1 MSTEKDFK
9 KGKYITLDNGKG
21 YCIVSDV
28 IYDNDKYLF
37 LINPDNVKE
46 QYYAQLELVDDN
58 INILLFYF
66 NTFHY
71 FCILIFL
78 YNSLYFF
85 NLSICSL
92 NESLLHL

>member
-9 KGKYITLDNGKG
+9 KGKYITLDNGKV

-37 LINPDNVKE
+37 LINPDDVKE

-58 INILLFYF
+58 ININIIDNNEEDNKQFID
-66 NTFHY
+66 
-71 FCILIFL
+71 ILSDKFRDDMANFL
-78 YNSLYFF
+78 AKVV
-85 NLSICSL
+85 
-92 NESLLHL
+92 EEK